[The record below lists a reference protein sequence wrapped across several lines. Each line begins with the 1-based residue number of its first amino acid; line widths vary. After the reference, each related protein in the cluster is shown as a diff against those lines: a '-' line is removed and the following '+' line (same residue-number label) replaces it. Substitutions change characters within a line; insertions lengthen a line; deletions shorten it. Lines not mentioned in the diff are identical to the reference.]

1 MKHQGRG
8 VSIPEL
14 TYLDSPATDQCTC
27 RPLSALHKAPWE
39 DLAEN
44 FEQFIEATP
53 ATSEM
58 NSYLRTILNNYF
70 PRSTPLSILLLH
82 ISQLEHLHIAPKSAI
97 FHKRQRYHAPA
108 NLLEQVLVNVRRT
121 IRSSDHMLVHAGAS
135 VAMILPD
142 VDQEGAQTLLE
153 RASYSI
159 NLLQPETVV
168 PPLKRETDILLGI
181 GSYPKPG
188 ISLEEMLYHTGFIA
202 SRIILRPAVT
212 TQLHGPRSIGLSEG
226 ILFNRLRD
234 EEDDSI
240 VAARSNGIPYMQLPK
255 RLSPRLKQLIPY
267 NLALELGCAPVGR
280 DHNRLTVAM
289 AHPTDIQ
296 AISHLRETTGMTIFP
311 VACEAKALNELL
323 SHGW

>member
-8 VSIPEL
+8 APIPEL
-14 TYLDSPATDQCTC
+14 TYLDSPAMDQCTC
-27 RPLSALHKAPWE
+27 LPLSALHNVPGE
-39 DLAEN
+39 EQAEYC
-44 FEQFIEATP
+44 EQLIEVTP
-53 ATSEM
+53 ATTEM
-58 NSYLRTILNNYF
+58 NSYLRTLLNSYF
-70 PRSTPLSILLLH
+70 PRSTALSVLLLH
-82 ISQLEHLHIAPKSAI
+82 ISQLEHIHMAPKSAI
-97 FHKRQRYHAPA
+97 LHKRQRYHAPA
-108 NLLEQVLVNVRRT
+108 NLLEQVLINVRRT

-153 RASYSI
+153 RVYYSI

-188 ISLEEMLYHTGFIA
+188 TSLEDMLYHTGFVA

-212 TQLHGPRSIGLSEG
+212 TQMHGTRSIGLSEG
-226 ILFNRLRD
+226 ILFHRLQD
-234 EEDDSI
+234 EEDDSFI
-240 VAARSNGIPYMQLPK
+240 AARSNGIPYMQLPK

-267 NLALELGCAPVGR
+267 DLAIELGCAPVGR

-296 AISHLRETTGMTIFP
+296 AIHLLRDTTGMTIFP
-311 VACEAKALNELL
+311 VACEAKALDELL
-323 SHGW
+323 AHGW